1 MAIEINEMKLPMSVD
16 DAVSYLQHQTDSF
29 GLFLDLDRLGE
40 YDLELQLKAKTFGN
54 AVRANLKMN
63 LSDKLTNEV
72 VKQYLINKLNVP
84 SYKFRNKD
92 GDNSFDKNVRAIMIT
107 DTSLSED
114 ARHIIE
120 LYDGYSKAK
129 YVKGYIGQYLECP
142 MCNAMSYNNHRMVV
156 AHPKWNP
163 LRTGRISASEPSM
176 QNIPRYM
183 KDLITAPKGWI
194 LRRADSDQIEPRITY
209 SWFYPDKLIRNII
222 TAYGDAYAGIMHYT
236 LLTPEQ
242 DALYRKDFSQFKKIE
257 ISDDFKDKRQMFK
270 KLTLQANYG
279 SNLEGIPSDIA
290 TAYKNKIINH
300 PLKVQKEAELREAV
314 NRGVE
319 KFYTAFGS
327 EIVPESTA
335 KYKRGTSGWREHV
348 FRCGLNNPIQGTAS
362 DLMLFSIDKVKKL
375 QAKYSGINVAFY
387 KHDEGAI
394 YIEEDTYDK
403 VKDELEDL
411 TAYNV
416 KDWIPITCEVEDG
429 QLLSTEE
436 VPTVLC

>member
-1 MAIEINEMKLPMSVD
+1 M
-16 DAVSYLQHQTDSF
+16 
-29 GLFLDLDRLGE
+29 
-40 YDLELQLKAKTFGN
+40 
-54 AVRANLKMN
+54 
-63 LSDKLTNEV
+63 
-72 VKQYLINKLNVP
+72 
-84 SYKFRNKD
+84 
-92 GDNSFDKNVRAIMIT
+92 
-107 DTSLSED
+107 
-114 ARHIIE
+114 
-120 LYDGYSKAK
+120 
-129 YVKGYIGQYLECP
+129 
-142 MCNAMSYNNHRMVV
+142 
-156 AHPKWNP
+156 
-163 LRTGRISASEPSM
+163 
-176 QNIPRYM
+176 
-183 KDLITAPKGWI
+183 
-194 LRRADSDQIEPRITY
+194 
-209 SWFYPDKLIRNII
+209 
-222 TAYGDAYAGIMHYT
+222 
-236 LLTPEQ
+236 
-242 DALYRKDFSQFKKIE
+242 
-257 ISDDFKDKRQMFK
+257 
-270 KLTLQANYG
+270 
-279 SNLEGIPSDIA
+279 
-290 TAYKNKIINH
+290 
-300 PLKVQKEAELREAV
+300 REAI